1 MDTSIHDW
9 TEGRGEPMVLVN
21 MIDDATSRVLS
32 GFYSGETV
40 EAHFDLL
47 GRWIQRYGRPLA
59 LYTDR
64 DSIFEYQDKGRGD
77 PNGQTQFGRAL
88 GLNQVNPVCVFP

>member
-32 GFYSGETV
+32 GFYQGETV
-40 EAHFDLL
+40 EAHFDLQ
-47 GRWIQRYGRPLA
+47 GPLDPA
-59 LYTDR
+59 LWPAA
-64 DSIFEYQDKGRGD
+64 GLVH
-77 PNGQTQFGRAL
+77 RAR
-88 GLNQVNPVCVFP
+88 

>member
-21 MIDDATSRVLS
+21 MIADATSRVLS
-32 GFYSGETV
+32 GFYAGETV

-47 GRWIQRYGRPLA
+47 GRWL
-59 LYTDR
+59 
-64 DSIFEYQDKGRGD
+64 
-77 PNGQTQFGRAL
+77 
-88 GLNQVNPVCVFP
+88 